1 MTEHLTLNTVI
12 HAAFRR
18 DLKRLDDALASFPEG
33 SRQRADAIGR
43 AWDNY
48 SAQLHHHHQDEETI
62 FWPAFESLGVDRDL
76 MASLEGEHEAMTRAL
91 GDAESAMAAFHA
103 DPTAAQAATARGTIQ
118 TLHDVLDAHLQHE
131 ERDLEPWAAQQ
142 METRE
147 VKAAAKA
154 VRKAH
159 KGGAGTFMAWLQD
172 GADADAV
179 AFMRKEIP
187 PPVLFM
193 ITKLGGRAYTRDVAS
208 AWR

>member
-1 MTEHLTLNTVI
+1 MTEHRTLNTVI

-18 DLKRLDDALASFPEG
+18 DLKRLDDALGSFDG
-33 SRQRADAIGR
+33 SRPRADALGR

-48 SAQLHHHHQDEETI
+48 ATQLHQHHQDEETI
-62 FWPAFESLGVDRDL
+62 FWPAFVSLGVDREL
-76 MASLEGEHEAMTRAL
+76 MASLEGEHDAMTRAL
-91 GDAESAMAAFHA
+91 EEAESAMAAFHA
-103 DPTAAQAATARGTIQ
+103 DPTEVQAATARGRIQ
-118 TLHDVLDAHLQHE
+118 TLHDVLDAHLEHE

-142 METRE
+142 METSE

-159 KGGAGTFMAWLQD
+159 QGGAGTFMAWLQD
-172 GADADAV
+172 GADADAI

-193 ITKLGGRAYTRDVAS
+193 ITRLGGRQYRRDVAS
-208 AWR
+208 VWS